1 MIGKRITERGGSV
14 DENQI
19 HHAIEQAYQLIVEAH
34 RNMTDIWR
42 THVLFTRQWW
52 LGVGL
57 SICPW
62 LLWIGFRDKRAT
74 GPVSPIRVYDHYR
87 VIVAGPAWNCHGTLA
102 LSLGSHTVHAGQ
114 FSMEFFTS
122 SRHGDVLTPV

>member
-1 MIGKRITERGGSV
+1 M

-57 SICPW
+57 SICP
-62 LLWIGFRDKRAT
+62 LAT
-74 GPVSPIRVYDHYR
+74 LDRISGQESYGTVSPIRVYDHYR
-87 VIVAGPAWNCHGTLA
+87 VIVAGPAWDCHGTLA